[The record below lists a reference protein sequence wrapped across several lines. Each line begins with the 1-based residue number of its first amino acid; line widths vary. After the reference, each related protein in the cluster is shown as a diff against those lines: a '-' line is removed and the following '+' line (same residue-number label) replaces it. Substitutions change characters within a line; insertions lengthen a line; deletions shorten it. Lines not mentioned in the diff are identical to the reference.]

1 MIKALGILLALAVS
15 FGAGYFYS
23 GWSFVYSET
32 YELQESIPLV
42 ANGKEQGLLP
52 KGTELHYQS
61 SAHNEV
67 DFYVFVKVPQEK
79 AKAITKRVE
88 VDTYN
93 GIKRLRGG
101 FE

>member
-1 MIKALGILLALAVS
+1 MIKAIGFIVALAIS
-15 FGAGYFYS
+15 FGAGYLYS
-23 GWSFVYSET
+23 GWNFVYST
-32 YELQESIPLV
+32 IYELQEDIPIV
-42 ANGKEQGLLP
+42 ANGKERGLLP

-79 AKAITKRVE
+79 AKAKTKKVE

-93 GIKRLRGG
+93 GIKRLRGD
-101 FE
+101 FK